1 MRINKQ
7 LINRVYNDTKNLT
20 YSLLCFNGV
29 KSVFWNIDRKA
40 LSLWDNHID
49 SFFTTTRKCFL
60 RINKQLINLVYND
73 MKNLLYSL
81 IFFNG
86 VQSVF
91 WNIDRKALS
100 VWDNHIDSFFTTTHK
115 CFLRINK
122 QLINLDCDDM
132 KNLT

>member
-1 MRINKQ
+1 M
-7 LINRVYNDTKNLT
+7 
-20 YSLLCFNGV
+20 
-29 KSVFWNIDRKA
+29 
-40 LSLWDNHID
+40 
-49 SFFTTTRKCFL
+49 

-73 MKNLLYSL
+73 VKNLLYSL
-81 IFFNG
+81 ICFNG

-100 VWDNHIDSFFTTTHK
+100 VWDNHIDSFFTTTRK

-122 QLINLDCDDM
+122 QLINLDYDDM

>member
-1 MRINKQ
+1 MKDPKR
-7 LINRVYNDTKNLT
+7 
-20 YSLLCFNGV
+20 
-29 KSVFWNIDRKA
+29 
-40 LSLWDNHID
+40 LSLRDNHIWLI
-49 SFFTTTRKCFL
+49 FL
-60 RINKQLINLVYND
+60 KLHQMFNANNHATYYPCIQGYEEFN
-73 MKNLLYSL
+73 L

-100 VWDNHIDSFFTTTHK
+100 VWDKHIDSFFTTTHK

-122 QLINLDCDDM
+122 QLINLDNDDM